1 MDKGGGVKVEIQNL
15 SKRIDGNVV
24 LKHINLSIPLGS
36 IFGIVGRNGSGKT
49 TLFRTIASHY
59 LMDEGMVSIDGQDIN
74 KEVSL
79 KNDIFFLDPQYQPLN
94 KMRLR
99 TIESYFSLLYPLFD
113 SKRFLELIEKHQL
126 PDDQFQKYSKGMQC
140 LLLVIIVL
148 CSNCSY
154 IILDEPLDGLD
165 VIVRKQVVDLMID
178 AISDRERS
186 IILASHNLN
195 ELEKLAD
202 QVAFIKENSI
212 VSILN
217 LSTVKMS
224 ICKLQIAFKDY
235 ELPQFIKQEAKHI
248 THEGRVST
256 VIFENYSDELMERI
270 NNCEPLLIEEL
281 PLTLEDIF
289 ISKFSGHEMT
299 DERE

>member
-1 MDKGGGVKVEIQNL
+1 M
-15 SKRIDGNVV
+15 
-24 LKHINLSIPLGS
+24 
-36 IFGIVGRNGSGKT
+36 
-49 TLFRTIASHY
+49 LFRS
-59 LMDEGMVSIDGQDIN
+59 
-74 KEVSL
+74 
-79 KNDIFFLDPQYQPLN
+79 
-94 KMRLR
+94 
-99 TIESYFSLLYPLFD
+99 
-113 SKRFLELIEKHQL
+113 
-126 PDDQFQKYSKGMQC
+126 
-140 LLLVIIVL
+140 
-148 CSNCSY
+148 
-154 IILDEPLDGLD
+154 
-165 VIVRKQVVDLMID
+165 DLMID

-202 QVAFIKENSI
+202 QVAFIKEHSI

>member
-1 MDKGGGVKVEIQNL
+1 M
-15 SKRIDGNVV
+15 
-24 LKHINLSIPLGS
+24 
-36 IFGIVGRNGSGKT
+36 
-49 TLFRTIASHY
+49 
-59 LMDEGMVSIDGQDIN
+59 
-74 KEVSL
+74 
-79 KNDIFFLDPQYQPLN
+79 
-94 KMRLR
+94 
-99 TIESYFSLLYPLFD
+99 
-113 SKRFLELIEKHQL
+113 
-126 PDDQFQKYSKGMQC
+126 
-140 LLLVIIVL
+140 
-148 CSNCSY
+148 
-154 IILDEPLDGLD
+154 
-165 VIVRKQVVDLMID
+165 
-178 AISDRERS
+178 
-186 IILASHNLN
+186 N

-202 QVAFIKENSI
+202 QVAFIKEHSI

>member
-140 LLLVIIVL
+140 LLLVIIAL

-178 AISDRERS
+178 AISDRE
-186 IILASHNLN
+186 
-195 ELEKLAD
+195 K
-202 QVAFIKENSI
+202 
-212 VSILN
+212 
-217 LSTVKMS
+217 
-224 ICKLQIAFKDY
+224 Y
-235 ELPQFIKQEAKHI
+235 
-248 THEGRVST
+248 
-256 VIFENYSDELMERI
+256 Y
-270 NNCEPLLIEEL
+270 
-281 PLTLEDIF
+281 
-289 ISKFSGHEMT
+289 FSFT
-299 DERE
+299 